1 MKTHTGRKTINAL
14 TFSYARQNL
23 VDVMRTVNYDHAP
36 VVVTHQNAKP
46 VVIISFE
53 DYESLEETAY
63 LLRNSTGAQRLL
75 ESVEELRAGKGITK
89 ELMNAD

>member
-1 MKTHTGRKTINAL
+1 MMDAL
-14 TFSYARQNL
+14 TFSYVRQNL
-23 VDVMRTVNYDHAP
+23 ADVMRTVNDDHAP

-46 VVIISFE
+46 VVIMSLE

-89 ELMNAD
+89 ELMNVD